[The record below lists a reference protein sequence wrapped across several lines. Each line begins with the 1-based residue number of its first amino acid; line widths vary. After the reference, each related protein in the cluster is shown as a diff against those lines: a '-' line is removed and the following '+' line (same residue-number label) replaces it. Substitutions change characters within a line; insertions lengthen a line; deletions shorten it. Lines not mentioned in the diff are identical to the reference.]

1 MIQHIKNLE
10 NYTNEERTNYI
21 IDFLST
27 RNIEFKIQPFR
38 YRVLKGRNIIV
49 NHFCKRSCKNLLLL
63 TAHTNKYF
71 SSPGAND
78 NASGVAVLLGIIEN
92 LLAREDGKKLG
103 IKIIFF
109 DHEDGLAYLDGSTY
123 YVKHT
128 DTSNISF
135 VLNLDMVGAGNTVA
149 MNPRLNE
156 LKHNKYI
163 KHLLESLNNL
173 KIEHYSF
180 NLPPLMCEDH
190 MPFEKAKVSALSLNL
205 MPKEDM
211 EYIISRSKASLPSL
225 LKESF
230 VIRFNREKHP
240 MFTMQHRHNDLDT
253 SEFVSENSLSLCE
266 KIVMQIID
274 FPKK

>member
-1 MIQHIKNLE
+1 MLTHIQQLE
-10 NYTNEERTNYI
+10 KRTNKDRTEYI
-21 IDFLST
+21 K
-27 RNIEFKIQPFR
+27 KILVSMGVTFRTQPFR
-38 YRVLKGRNIIV
+38 FRILKGENIIV
-49 NHFCKRSCKNLLLL
+49 DHFCQSTNKSLLLL
-63 TAHTNKYF
+63 TAHSNKYF

-78 NASGVAVLLGIIEN
+78 NASGVAVILGIIE
-92 LLAREDGKKLG
+92 LLLERKYGEKLG

-163 KHLLESLNNL
+163 KRLLESLINL